1 MTSIKENELLI
12 YMTWINLT
20 DILLKKKNNRIYTF
34 DSIYVKFLNS
44 KSNATLQRKL
54 EQWIFR
60 ECWG

>member
-34 DSIYVKFLNS
+34 DSIYVKF
-44 KSNATLQRKL
+44 
-54 EQWIFR
+54 
-60 ECWG
+60 